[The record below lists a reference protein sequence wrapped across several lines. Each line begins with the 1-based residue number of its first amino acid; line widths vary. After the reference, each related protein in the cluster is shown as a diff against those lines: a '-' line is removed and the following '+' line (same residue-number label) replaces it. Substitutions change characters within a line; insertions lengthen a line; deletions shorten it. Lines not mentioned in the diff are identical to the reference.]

1 MAGIQFLPSIVF
13 VDKRWVDLSRGG
25 LGKSQCA
32 ESNQG
37 DLGSRQEPN
46 EEGFLRAWGERSVQ
60 ELNSTEWL
68 RVFCGHF
75 DGGTLGD

>member
-37 DLGSRQEPN
+37 DLGSRQESN
-46 EEGFLRAWGERSVQ
+46 EEGFLGAWGGR
-60 ELNSTEWL
+60 
-68 RVFCGHF
+68 
-75 DGGTLGD
+75 